1 MNETT
6 VPYIVFEGE
15 QARNERHIKRLW
27 VSLIIAIILGL
38 AGTVISNVLWL
49 RAWTAYDYSSED
61 IEVKSD
67 NGTANFIGRDGDITN
82 GKYSSETENP
92 NT

>member
-1 MNETT
+1 MNET

-15 QARNERHIKRLW
+15 QARNERHIRRLW
-27 VSLIIAIILGL
+27 VALIIAIILGL
-38 AGTVISNVLWL
+38 AATVISNVLWL
-49 RAWTAYDYSSED
+49 SAWTAYDYSSED

-82 GKYSSETENP
+82 GEYSGETENE

>member
-1 MNETT
+1 MNET

-15 QARNERHIKRLW
+15 QARNERHIRRLW
-27 VSLIIAIILGL
+27 VALIIAIILGL
-38 AGTVISNVLWL
+38 AATVISNVLWL
-49 RAWTAYDYSSED
+49 SAWTAYDYSSED

-82 GKYSSETENP
+82 GEYSGETANEN
-92 NT
+92 T